1 VGIWTDSSAAG
12 SSVVAVTSGTCAL
25 CVGSSCSGGGAAVAR
40 VVGVEAGASVVLDGL
55 GLCVLRVGDAVTV
68 LVIVVSGGSGVGVGV
83 GGVGVIVTVVWGGHS
98 SPTSQGSTRG
108 GSAAVAA
115 AVAPVPT
122 NGRTPRPVNP
132 RASTMAETAVVR
144 LRATCALRATLTPR
158 SREY

>member
-1 VGIWTDSSAAG
+1 STANSASSTMIRAGMLSRCVSERWSYSGAALRISHCGDSLSKEAAASVAGGVDTGVSVPATVGIWTDSSAAG

-83 GGVGVIVTVVWGGHS
+83 GSVVVI
-98 SPTSQGSTRG
+98 
-108 GSAAVAA
+108 
-115 AVAPVPT
+115 
-122 NGRTPRPVNP
+122 
-132 RASTMAETAVVR
+132 
-144 LRATCALRATLTPR
+144 
-158 SREY
+158 